1 MKMLIHYN
9 TNIIS
14 HVVTIHI
21 IFYHSKDVLNDLFTF
36 CCLFVFFFFYN
47 FDFKCIPPVKLT

>member
-36 CCLFVFFFFYN
+36 CCLFVCFFFTILILNVYL
-47 FDFKCIPPVKLT
+47 P